1 MRNRNDARRFLGVV
15 LGASMLLFA
24 GGEAIAAGGVV
35 KLKTDNGSGL
45 LAYYYNALGNA
56 PARYVSKYNAGEF
69 DPGALICGVRTWDLD
84 QSTITPGIDDYVLG
98 CDLRSPDPNE
108 PEYADLTSVGLLALG
123 DANSLLSCSTNGWG
137 QTRTFGG
144 GVGVPDP
151 LTRLFIT
158 MAQPG
163 NNNPGEGLD
172 FCGIILCTNSVFVNS
187 SRTQSY
193 TAAGGAHTS
202 IGFNHFV
209 EAIVF
214 EPEEFDLRIRMTGSS
229 RFPGDRG
236 LPVQFARRAC
246 SGPDCRID
254 GTDGSTS
261 NATDDFITARLT
273 IDNNTQAASRP
284 LDLIV
289 EADRSVVNPKLGPR
303 DVTAFFR
310 SIGAGGGIVNPVTFP
325 SGRTLFNLEVKIAIR
340 RKFFGSFPVNL
351 PFAVRLED
359 PNHPNEVPD
368 LERQALGLRPGTGYY
383 DDDSHDGGFFF
394 TQSPVLT
401 GDALTVRFD
410 AVDLPKPG
418 NTLVVSGIEV
428 VAGEFGASG
437 LPGLDAVELRREDAV
452 LARNPDLSP
461 QGLFRARGTVGDPGN
476 ADGIPTGLPV
486 TTVLV
491 ELTDYITTP
500 PNPALANNLFAM
512 AYLNPGDTGMSTTA
526 IGSAGAGDVF
536 IGNSSTMFAG
546 SLPVTGFSQD
556 DLEIRLDVDGAL
568 SSTAG
573 GETRTRRIDPLPPLR
588 IPGVVQILEKGGRV
602 VE

>member
-1 MRNRNDARRFLGVV
+1 MERRSGSRRALGPFLGVAV
-15 LGASMLLFA
+15 LLCLGS
-24 GGEAIAAGGVV
+24 EARSAGGVV
-35 KLKTDNGSGL
+35 KLKTDNTAL
-45 LAYYYNALGNA
+45 LSYYYNALGNA
-56 PARYVSKYNAGEF
+56 PARYVSKYEAGEF
-69 DPGALICGVRTWDLD
+69 LPGALICGVRTSALD
-84 QSTITPGIDDYVLG
+84 QSTITPGVDDYVLG
-98 CDLRSPDPNE
+98 CDLRFLDPNQ
-108 PEYADLTSVGLLALG
+108 PEYADLTSIGLLELA
-123 DANSLLSCSTNGWG
+123 DANSLLSCSTSGRYA
-137 QTRTFGG
+137 TSTFGG
-144 GVGVPDP
+144 GAGVPDP
-151 LTRLFIT
+151 LTRFFIT
-158 MAQPG
+158 QAQPG
-163 NNNPGEGLD
+163 NNDPFEGVD
-172 FCGIILCTNSVFVNS
+172 FCGVFIDTSPPFHNSARSQGYFP
-187 SRTQSY
+187 
-193 TAAGGAHTS
+193 GGAHTS

-214 EPEEFDLRIRMTGSS
+214 EPQEFDLRIRMTGSS

-368 LERQALGLRPGTGYY
+368 IERQALGLRPGTGYY
-383 DDDSHDGGFFF
+383 DDDSLGGGFFF

-401 GDALTVRFD
+401 GDALAVRFD

-418 NTLVVSGIEV
+418 STLVVSGIEL
-428 VAGEFGASG
+428 ATGEFGASG

-461 QGLFRARGTVGDPGN
+461 QGLFRARGQVGDPGN

-491 ELTDYITTP
+491 DLTDYITTP
-500 PNPALANNLFAM
+500 SDPALADNLFAL
-512 AYLNPGDTGMSTTA
+512 AYLNPGDTGSSTIA

-546 SLPVTGFSQD
+546 SLPVTSFGQD

-588 IPGVVQILEKGGRV
+588 IPGVVQVVEKGGRV